1 MIKLDTAFTGVVY
14 LGLDTAPIIYFIE
27 AHPQYNALVTSIFQ
41 RIADGTLRACTSVI
55 SLTEVLI
62 HPIRQGNAV
71 LQQQYQ
77 ELFLN
82 SQGFETQ
89 NINPDTAILA
99 ADLRARYNLRT
110 PDALQIATALQSGC
124 QAFLTNDT
132 TLKRVT
138 ELTVLVLSEIEL

>member
-1 MIKLDTAFTGVVY
+1 
-14 LGLDTAPIIYFIE
+14 
-27 AHPQYNALVTSIFQ
+27 
-41 RIADGTLRACTSVI
+41 
-55 SLTEVLI
+55 
-62 HPIRQGNAV
+62 